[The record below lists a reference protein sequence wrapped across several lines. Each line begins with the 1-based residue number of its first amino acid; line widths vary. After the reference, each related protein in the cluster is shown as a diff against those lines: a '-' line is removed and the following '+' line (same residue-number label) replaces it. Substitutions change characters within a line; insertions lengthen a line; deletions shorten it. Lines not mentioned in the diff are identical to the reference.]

1 MWSVGSSEQ
10 AGADIG
16 IGQTIYST
24 PLTLAVSPF
33 WKSRYAVVSVSVTDH
48 TRLSC
53 VYGKLKG
60 WTDVR
65 DAPDHQKQLLCTLVY
80 CPSSMKC
87 CYISLYH
94 KMAKLDGVLV
104 FRLTVQQYY
113 LIRTSCPMAAVAFTH
128 LHTSHWYHSE
138 CGCNGESVAFAIA
151 PRVKAVLSTLAMVQ
165 SKTAKC

>member
-1 MWSVGSSEQ
+1 
-10 AGADIG
+10 
-16 IGQTIYST
+16 
-24 PLTLAVSPF
+24 
-33 WKSRYAVVSVSVTDH
+33 
-48 TRLSC
+48 
-53 VYGKLKG
+53 
-60 WTDVR
+60 
-65 DAPDHQKQLLCTLVY
+65 
-80 CPSSMKC
+80 MKC